1 MAQAWIGTSGFDYKE
16 WKPIFYPA
24 DLPQTQFLSYYASQL
39 RSVELD
45 STFYRMPNPQRVQAW
60 TKTTPDNFRFTLKA
74 SRKITHFERLK
85 LPSEALE
92 YLSKTVLG
100 LGVRLGALLFQLPPN
115 FKCDQERLE
124 AFLNALP
131 KELPAAFEFR
141 HESWFIDEVYRLLEK
156 HGAALCIVDRDEGT
170 SPIRLTCGI
179 TYLRLRRS
187 EYPPNLRQEWQNR
200 IRGWVNDGI
209 NVFAYIKHEDN
220 PNAPVVAV
228 QFAQSLTLDP

>member
-16 WKPIFYPA
+16 WKSIFYPA

-45 STFYRMPNPQRVQAW
+45 STFYRMPNAQRVLGW
-60 TKTTPDNFRFTLKA
+60 TKATPDNFRFTLKA

-92 YLSKTVLG
+92 YLTKTVLG
-100 LGVRLGALLFQLPPN
+100 LDSRLGALLFQLPPN

-124 AFLNALP
+124 AFLKALP

-141 HESWFIDEVYRLLEK
+141 HESWFIEEVYRLLEN

-170 SPIRLTCGI
+170 TPIRLTCRL

-187 EYPPNLRQEWQNR
+187 EYPPDLRREWQDR

-209 NVFAYIKHEDN
+209 TVFAYIKHEDN

-228 QFAQSLTLDP
+228 EFAQAFSS